1 MPRGVTAVP
10 FELICLFAGSIA
22 IAGVSIC
29 YVLSPPAAA
38 LPLAPLDLGAAIEGA
53 RSGKVS
59 MHLISAVG
67 IPGDVLFAAA
77 TLLVAIKS
85 FSASRPIEAM
95 GWTLASLGTLVFLLA
110 DSIVGTVLPQIAI
123 AGAPQAFMAAK
134 SIFDLFFIAG
144 TFVFGLGAV
153 LTMAPNLRRRSNV
166 PVALAWPIMLSGV
179 GNIVSA
185 SAALAGANVP
195 QAMGLTIGIDAALYT
210 LFAAVLVK
218 RTPLPQ
224 AYAAM

>member
-1 MPRGVTAVP
+1 
-10 FELICLFAGSIA
+10 
-22 IAGVSIC
+22 
-29 YVLSPPAAA
+29 
-38 LPLAPLDLGAAIEGA
+38 
-53 RSGKVS
+53 
-59 MHLISAVG
+59 
-67 IPGDVLFAAA
+67 
-77 TLLVAIKS
+77 
-85 FSASRPIEAM
+85 
-95 GWTLASLGTLVFLLA
+95 
-110 DSIVGTVLPQIAI
+110 
-123 AGAPQAFMAAK
+123 MAAK